1 MTVLHKVAWPC
12 YKGRVPKVVDAEARR
27 QAVAEAVF
35 RVVSRDGVEQASLR
49 NVADEA
55 GLAIGSVRHYFDS
68 HDELLV
74 FALEELVERVERRVL
89 ARADRIHAADSPADR
104 REQVEAL
111 LGELIPLDAER
122 HAEMVIWLAFVTAA
136 RTRPSLRP
144 SARRLH
150 EGLRMI
156 VREVLVGSSRVA
168 DDDVEVETERLAALL
183 DGLAVN
189 AVLQPELLTPTTMT
203 AVLRRHL
210 DALSRR

>member
-1 MTVLHKVAWPC
+1 MDPEARRTA
-12 YKGRVPKVVDAEARR
+12 VVDAL
-27 QAVAEAVF
+27 F
-35 RVVSRDGVEQASLR
+35 RVVRREGVEQASLR

-74 FALEELVERVERRVL
+74 FALRELEDRVEVRV
-89 ARADRIHAADSPADR
+89 RAGAERILAADSSAER
-104 REQVEAL
+104 RPLVEAL
-111 LGELIPLDAER
+111 LGELLPLDADR
-122 HAEMVIWLAFVTAA
+122 HDEAVIWLAFVTAA

-144 SARRLH
+144 SALRLH

-156 VREVLVGSSRVA
+156 VGRILARAAELGALPDGVA
-168 DDDVEVETERLAALL
+168 VDVETERLAALV

-189 AVLQPELLTPTTMT
+189 AVLQPDRTTPGVMV

-210 DALSRR
+210 DDLAR

>member
-1 MTVLHKVAWPC
+1 
-12 YKGRVPKVVDAEARR
+12 VPKVVDPEVRR

-35 RVVSRDGVEQASLR
+35 RVVGRDGVEQASLR

-74 FALEELVERVERRVL
+74 FALDELVHRVERRVL
-89 ARADRIHAADSPADR
+89 AQVERILAAESAADQRSH
-104 REQVEAL
+104 VEAL
-111 LGELIPLDAER
+111 LGELIPLDADR
-122 HAEMVIWLAFVTAA
+122 HAEAVVWLAFVSAA

-150 EGLRMI
+150 EGLRMV
-156 VREVLVGSSRVA
+156 VRKVIIRSGRVP
-168 DDDVEVETERLAALL
+168 DDLVEVETERLAALL

-189 AVLQPELLTPTTMT
+189 AVLQPDLMTPAIMT
-203 AVLRRHL
+203 AALGRHL
-210 DALSRR
+210 DSLSRR